1 MAAYTGM
8 GDGATEISHG
18 DLKHF
23 FRIKHRLTVA
33 TEMAAQTTPAANGY
47 FTANDTIELFRWPAN
62 CLPLGLASK
71 IITTCSV
78 AATLDVG
85 VTAGATELEDAIPL
99 SAAAGVGLWKQYAD
113 ATWHANFIAG
123 TTIYGQFL
131 TANPADGDV
140 WLITLGVD
148 MNL

>member
-8 GDGATEISHG
+8 GVGTTEISHSDKG
-18 DLKHF
+18 QF

-33 TEMAAQTTPAANGY
+33 TEMAKHTTPTANGY

-62 CLPLGLASK
+62 CAPLGFISK
-71 IITTCSV
+71 IITACSV

-85 VTAGATELEDAIPL
+85 VTAGSTELEDAIPL
-99 SAAAGVGLWKQYAD
+99 SAAADTVLWKQVADVSYA
-113 ATWHANFIAG
+113 AGFEAG

-131 TANPADGDV
+131 TANAADGDL
-140 WLITLGVD
+140 WLVTLGVD
-148 MNL
+148 LQL

>member
-8 GDGATEISHG
+8 GAGTTEISHSDKG
-18 DLKHF
+18 QF

-33 TEMAAQTTPAANGY
+33 TEMAKHTTPTAAGY

-62 CLPLGLASK
+62 CMPIGFASK
-71 IITTCSV
+71 IITASTG
-78 AATLDVG
+78 ATTLDVG

-99 SAAAGVGLWKQYAD
+99 NGTAATLLWKQYAD
-113 ATWHANFIAG
+113 ATIAAGFVAG

-131 TANPADGDV
+131 SVNCYDGDL
-140 WLITLGVD
+140 WLIAIGVD
-148 MNL
+148 LQL